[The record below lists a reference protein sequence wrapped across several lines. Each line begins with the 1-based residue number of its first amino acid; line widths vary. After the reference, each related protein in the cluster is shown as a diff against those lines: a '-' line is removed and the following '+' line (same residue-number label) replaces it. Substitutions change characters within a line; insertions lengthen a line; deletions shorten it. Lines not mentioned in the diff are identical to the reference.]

1 MKITLAFDVY
11 GTLINTSGIYQ
22 TLREMTGE
30 HTGLLMD
37 TWRKKQLEYS
47 FRRGLMRSWIDF
59 SQVTQQALLFSC
71 KTLQVELSA
80 EQQEA
85 LMEEYTRLPAFEDV
99 PDGLRELNDNG
110 HRLYAFSN
118 GSKAAVNTLLQ
129 QAGID
134 SFFDG
139 TVSVEDVSVFKPSPE
154 VYAWFL
160 KKYRRRKS
168 FHLVDFRKCL

>member
-1 MKITLAFDVY
+1 
-11 GTLINTSGIYQ
+11 
-22 TLREMTGE
+22 
-30 HTGLLMD
+30 
-37 TWRKKQLEYS
+37 
-47 FRRGLMRSWIDF
+47 MRSWIDF
-59 SQVTQQALLFSC
+59 SQVTRHALLFSC

-85 LMEEYTRLPAFEDV
+85 LLEEYTRLPAFADV
-99 PDGLRELNDNG
+99 PDGLRALKDNG

-118 GSKAAVNTLLQ
+118 GSKAAVDTLLQ

-139 TVSVEDVSVFKPSPE
+139 IVSVEDISVFKPSPE

-160 KKYRRRKS
+160 KNTGAEKASTWLISGNAFDVIGAVSYGMKAAWLKRSAESIFDPWEIEPTAIIESMEDLPPMLKR
-168 FHLVDFRKCL
+168 FA